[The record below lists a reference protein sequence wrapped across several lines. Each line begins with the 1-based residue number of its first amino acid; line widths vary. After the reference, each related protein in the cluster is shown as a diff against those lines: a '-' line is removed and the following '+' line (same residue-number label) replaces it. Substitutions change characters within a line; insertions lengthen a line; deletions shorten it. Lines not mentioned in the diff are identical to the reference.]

1 MCPGCSKLTNV
12 SKIVQKCPLDTV
24 QAVKIVKQ
32 VLSLKKFQRKLFF
45 GTPCRKY
52 TTQNIQGAFFYWSAL
67 KMTKYE
73 EKLKYLN
80 WSANCSSRKVLSV
93 KPQ

>member
-32 VLSLKKFQRKLFF
+32 VLSLKKFQRKLFL
-45 GTPCRKY
+45 GHPVEN
-52 TTQNIQGAFFYWSAL
+52 TQPKIYRVLFFTGPL
-67 KMTKYE
+67 
-73 EKLKYLN
+73 
-80 WSANCSSRKVLSV
+80 
-93 KPQ
+93 